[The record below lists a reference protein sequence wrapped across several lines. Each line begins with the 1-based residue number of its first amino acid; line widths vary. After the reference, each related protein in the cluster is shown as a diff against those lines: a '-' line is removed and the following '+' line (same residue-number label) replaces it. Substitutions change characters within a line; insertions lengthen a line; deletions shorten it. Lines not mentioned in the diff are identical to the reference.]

1 MKCILPLEG
10 ETQTLQTKS
19 EQVHLVANFCLKV
32 KGGSKH
38 LKSEVTK
45 MATFRVTIEI
55 GPMDQSRFEQ
65 IEALVDTGATYTVV
79 PRNVLERLGIMPQFR
94 RRFRLADGRVVELDM
109 AVVAIRLEG
118 QTLPTICVFGEEGM
132 DALLGAVTLEEFGLG
147 VDPVNQRLVPIE
159 LLLVGFGIA

>member
-1 MKCILPLEG
+1 MKCILLEG

-38 LKSEVTK
+38 LKSGVTK

-79 PRNVLERLGIMPQFR
+79 PRDVLERLGITPQFR

>member
-1 MKCILPLEG
+1 
-10 ETQTLQTKS
+10 
-19 EQVHLVANFCLKV
+19 
-32 KGGSKH
+32 
-38 LKSEVTK
+38 

-79 PRNVLERLGIMPQFR
+79 PRDVLERLGITPQFR

-147 VDPVNQRLVPIE
+147 VDPVNKRLVPIE

>member
-1 MKCILPLEG
+1 
-10 ETQTLQTKS
+10 
-19 EQVHLVANFCLKV
+19 
-32 KGGSKH
+32 
-38 LKSEVTK
+38 

-79 PRNVLERLGIMPQFR
+79 PRDVLERLGIMPQFR

-109 AVVAIRLEG
+109 AWAVVRLEG

>member
-38 LKSEVTK
+38 LKSEVTE

-79 PRNVLERLGIMPQFR
+79 PRDVLERLGITPQFR
-94 RRFRLADGRVVELDM
+94 RRFRLADGRVVELNM

>member
-38 LKSEVTK
+38 LKSGVTE

-79 PRNVLERLGIMPQFR
+79 PRDVLERLGIMPQFR

>member
-38 LKSEVTK
+38 LKSGVTE

-79 PRNVLERLGIMPQFR
+79 PRDVLERLGITPQFR